1 MSSEIKADK
10 WSPASGTACTIG
22 DSGDTFTIPSGVT
35 FANSG
40 TATGFAPTGITS
52 NMTSGT
58 GMTLNSD
65 GSINKPL
72 QPCFY
77 ATVIG
82 ESTSG
87 MDSQSVMKYGTEVFD
102 VGSDYDNSTYTFTAP
117 VTGKYQFNVT
127 LGISGFTSGN
137 DIYIRL
143 AASNRDMYSRVKPAR
158 DNADMLY
165 MSTLVDMDANDTVL
179 VKFQNYEDGTVEFY
193 SDRSQFS
200 GYLAV

>member
-1 MSSEIKADK
+1 MTSELKVDK
-10 WSPASGTACTIG
+10 ITPASGTSTQIG
-22 DSGDTFTIPSGVT
+22 ESGDTITIPSGCT
-35 FANSG
+35 IANSG
-40 TATGFAPTGITS
+40 TSTGFAPTGITS

-82 ESTSG
+82 EERSG

-102 VGSDYDNSTYTFTAP
+102 VGGDYNNSTYTFTAP

-127 LGISGFTSGN
+127 LGISGFTSTN
-137 DIYIRL
+137 EIFIRL
-143 AASNRDMYSRVKPAR
+143 AASNRDMYSRVKSAR
-158 DNADMLY
+158 SNADMLY
-165 MSTLVDMDANDTVL
+165 LSSLVDMDANDTVL
-179 VKFQNYEDGTVEFY
+179 VKFQNYEDGTQQFY
-193 SDRSQFS
+193 SDRSHFS
-200 GYLAV
+200 GYLVA

>member
-22 DSGDTFTIPSGVT
+22 DSGDTFTIPSGGTV
-35 FANSG
+35 ANSG

-82 ESTSG
+82 ESRSG

>member
-82 ESTSG
+82 EARTG
-87 MDSQSVMKYGTEVFD
+87 MDTESTMKYGTEVFD

-117 VTGKYQFNVT
+117 VTGKYQFNIT
-127 LGISGFTSGN
+127 LGISGFTSSN

-143 AASNRDMYSRVKPAR
+143 QTSNRNMDSRVKSAR
-158 DNADMLY
+158 SNADMLY
-165 MSTLVDMDANDTVL
+165 LSVLTDMDASDTAL
-179 VKFQNYEDGTVEFY
+179 VRFRNYEDGSQEFY

-200 GYLAV
+200 GFLAV